1 MLNQTDDSEQM
12 NIKEK
17 IMIKNIV
24 FDIGNVLLKFD
35 YHPYVKELLQDD
47 DVIEHV
53 NNAIWMTGY
62 WNDLDR
68 GMNTDF
74 IFQKML
80 EAEPEY
86 EDEIRLVFDNVGQC
100 IKKEDY
106 AIPWIKDLKKR
117 GYKVLFL
124 SNYAEHTMNANPL
137 PLDFLTYMD
146 GGVFSCNEGIIKP
159 DRRIYHIL
167 LERFGLV
174 PEECVFLD
182 DSKTNVIA
190 AQTVGMNAIH
200 FEGYEKARQELEE
213 MLK

>member
-1 MLNQTDDSEQM
+1 
-12 NIKEK
+12 
-17 IMIKNIV
+17 MIKNII
-24 FDIGNVLLKFD
+24 FDIGNVLLKFN

-68 GMNTDF
+68 GMNTDL

-137 PLDFLTYMD
+137 PLDFLMYMD
-146 GGVFSCNEGIIKP
+146 GGVFSCNEGVIKP
-159 DRRIYHIL
+159 DRRISHSK
-167 LERFGLV
+167 
-174 PEECVFLD
+174 
-182 DSKTNVIA
+182 DSGK
-190 AQTVGMNAIH
+190 
-200 FEGYEKARQELEE
+200 
-213 MLK
+213 

>member
-1 MLNQTDDSEQM
+1 
-12 NIKEK
+12 
-17 IMIKNIV
+17 MIKNII
-24 FDIGNVLLKFD
+24 FDIGNVLLDFD
-35 YHPYVKELLQDD
+35 YHPFIKELLKDD

-117 GYKVLFL
+117 GYRVLFL

-159 DRRIYHIL
+159 DRRIYQIL
-167 LERFGLV
+167 IERFGLV

-190 AQTVGMNAIH
+190 AQTMGMNAIH

>member
-1 MLNQTDDSEQM
+1 M
-12 NIKEK
+12 
-17 IMIKNIV
+17 
-24 FDIGNVLLKFD
+24 
-35 YHPYVKELLQDD
+35 
-47 DVIEHV
+47 
-53 NNAIWMTGY
+53 
-62 WNDLDR
+62 
-68 GMNTDF
+68 
-74 IFQKML
+74 
-80 EAEPEY
+80 
-86 EDEIRLVFDNVGQC
+86 
-100 IKKEDY
+100 
-106 AIPWIKDLKKR
+106 
-117 GYKVLFL
+117 LFL

-137 PLDFLTYMD
+137 PLDFLMYMD
-146 GGVFSCNEGIIKP
+146 GGVFSCNEGFIKP

>member
-1 MLNQTDDSEQM
+1 
-12 NIKEK
+12 
-17 IMIKNIV
+17 
-24 FDIGNVLLKFD
+24 
-35 YHPYVKELLQDD
+35 
-47 DVIEHV
+47 
-53 NNAIWMTGY
+53 
-62 WNDLDR
+62 
-68 GMNTDF
+68 MNTDL

-117 GYKVLFL
+117 GYRVLFL

-137 PLDFLTYMD
+137 PLDFLMYMD
-146 GGVFSCNEGIIKP
+146 GGVFSCNEGVIKP
-159 DRRIYHIL
+159 DHRIYQIL
-167 LERFGLV
+167 IERFGLV

-190 AQTVGMNAIH
+190 AQTAGMNAIH
-200 FEGYEKARQELEE
+200 FENYEQASKELEE
-213 MLK
+213 LLK